1 MKEAT
6 GELNMTVVT
15 VVAIAAVAA
24 FFYAFVWPAV
34 RNNINKNTYCSMATC
49 GQCTTNETGNTNCQC
64 EYDEDADGTAD
75 WTGTCTFE
83 GNADSNGGI
92 TG

>member
-24 FFYAFVWPAV
+24 FFYAFVWPGIQ
-34 RNNINKNTYCSMATC
+34 NNITASTYCSMA
-49 GQCTTNETGNTNCQC
+49 NCDADNKNC
-64 EYDEDADGTAD
+64 VYYDENNVEHDDLD
-75 WTGTCTFE
+75 CSRYFE
-83 GNADSNGGI
+83 QNK
-92 TG
+92 

>member
-24 FFYAFVWPAV
+24 FFYAFIWPNV
-34 RNNINKNTYCSMATC
+34 KNSIEASTYCATATC
-49 GQCTTNETGNTNCQC
+49 DQAQCTVDGSRTVCKSCTSGTGNN
-64 EYDEDADGTAD
+64 A
-75 WTGTCTFE
+75 WTGTCYFE
-83 GNADSNGGI
+83 N
-92 TG
+92 

>member
-24 FFYAFVWPAV
+24 FFYAFVWPGIRRSIASSQV
-34 RNNINKNTYCSMATC
+34 CSNSPGSIVGVAGQEGYVSCSEMDDNKYTCQYYDSNDGKEYTATC
-49 GQCTTNETGNTNCQC
+49 
-64 EYDEDADGTAD
+64 TARQ
-75 WTGTCTFE
+75 
-83 GNADSNGGI
+83 
-92 TG
+92 

>member
-34 RNNINKNTYCSMATC
+34 RINIINSTKCASAINCVP
-49 GQCTTNETGNTNCQC
+49 ETAGKTVKCD
-64 EYDEDADGTAD
+64 YLDEDGKIAAEPIICPDTR
-75 WTGTCTFE
+75 
-83 GNADSNGGI
+83 SN
-92 TG
+92 

>member
-24 FFYAFVWPAV
+24 FFYAFVWPGIQNSIKAS
-34 RNNINKNTYCSMATC
+34 TYCAMATC
-49 GQCTTNETGNTNCQC
+49 NKDNTDCTYIDEEGEEQPVDCSRYFEENEAG
-64 EYDEDADGTAD
+64 
-75 WTGTCTFE
+75 TGT
-83 GNADSNGGI
+83 G
-92 TG
+92 TGTEN

>member
-24 FFYAFVWPAV
+24 FFYAFIWPSIKT
-34 RNNINKNTYCSMATC
+34 NIINSTKCSNAF
-49 GQCTTNETGNTNCQC
+49 NCQC
-64 EYDEDADGTAD
+64 NGK
-75 WTGTCTFE
+75 TCTCDYTDE
-83 GNADSNGGI
+83 NGAVQEV
-92 TG
+92 TCPNNNQSE